1 MDKSSEK
8 NNKQINDEEVSG
20 EIKQSSSIKS
30 DDYIELIKKAKEPF
44 KREIAKIPTKDEKLI
59 YVRQQ
64 IEKYSIIKENSI
76 LSSLMTIFISFIFV
90 SSMILLFARISNT
103 VFFKNLMFTFVVMAG
118 FVWVV
123 LFLIMKKNNKN
134 YCIILFALEDIKVK
148 LLGSIGGGDDEVS
161 KLSKELRTINNS
173 IEETRQ
179 QVKESYSMIEQK
191 FRDNMRVYD

>member
-103 VFFKNLMFTFVVMAG
+103 VFFKNVTAG
-118 FVWVV
+118 
-123 LFLIMKKNNKN
+123 L
-134 YCIILFALEDIKVK
+134 
-148 LLGSIGGGDDEVS
+148 
-161 KLSKELRTINNS
+161 
-173 IEETRQ
+173 
-179 QVKESYSMIEQK
+179 
-191 FRDNMRVYD
+191 